1 MEVEMKMVKSLLLG
15 TAAGFVAVAGAQAA
29 DMPVKA
35 AVQYVKICN
44 LYGDGFYYIPGT
56 NICLKLGGYVR
67 AQFYGF
73 YGQNATATPFFD
85 GNINNDR
92 GPFNLNG
99 TGTGQSDFTMRTR
112 SVITVDTREQTDYGV
127 LRTYFLIGHTGDS
140 PNAEALYANRGFIQ
154 FAGFTFGLA
163 QSFFDFYSAPAT
175 SYFATNTEDTGD
187 GGWRVAAYTAN
198 FGNGITSTVSLEEP
212 RRTGIVNASFAGQA
226 VATFTPNLVQE
237 RQQFTNP
244 FIVGAVASNDQGE
257 IKAPDLVYNTRIDQQ
272 WGSLMVG
279 GALTDVTA
287 AYYGA
292 TVTSAATGLT
302 QCAPPGFNAVSPLVG
317 TNGGVAGGG
326 TPVGAVQCGHPA
338 DKLGWV
344 VTGGVRLNVPGGSYL
359 QAQGSYTQGGLRY
372 ISHTQFPFGSAARF
386 GVGNSLGVG
395 PIMDAIFG
403 QSGELELTRAWG
415 AYASWEQV
423 WNPHWKT
430 SIYGGYVAVMYDD
443 NAKALIAA
451 STCGVQNGSSNVFPG
466 AVVSAATAP
475 IVAQASG
482 SLASMTNCDPNWQI
496 GYVGSR
502 TQWNV
507 TSQFYMG
514 VDILYTKL
522 YTAFNGLAIL
532 RSANERPSGVYSIE
546 NQDNWAVTFRVHRD
560 FVL

>member
-67 AQFYGF
+67 AQFYGY
-73 YGQNATATPFFD
+73 YGQNATATPFFAP
-85 GNINNDR
+85 NFNNDR

-99 TGTGQSDFTMRTR
+99 TGTGQSDFTIRAR
-112 SVITVDTREQTDYGV
+112 ALITVDTREQTDYGV
-127 LRTYFLIGHTGDS
+127 LRTYFLIGHTSDS
-140 PNAEALYANRGFIQ
+140 PNQPQGLYANRGFIQ

-163 QSFFDFYSAPAT
+163 QSFFDFFSAPAV

-187 GGWRVAAYTAN
+187 GGWKVAAFTAN
-198 FGNGITSTVSLEEP
+198 FGNGITSTTSLEEP
-212 RRTGIVNASFAGQA
+212 RRIGIVNTAFAGQIQSN
-226 VATFTPNLVQE
+226 FNPNSDLI
-237 RQQFTNP
+237 RSQFTNP
-244 FIVGAVASNDQGE
+244 FIVGTVINNDQGN
-257 IKAPDLVYNTRIDQQ
+257 IRAPDLVHNWRIDQQ
-272 WGSLMVG
+272 WGAIMLG

-292 TVTSAATGLT
+292 TATSAATGLT
-302 QCAPPGFNAVSPLVG
+302 TCAPPGFNAVSTAPTGVG
-317 TNGGVAGGG
+317 VPGGSS
-326 TPVGAVQCGHPA
+326 PVGSVQCGHPS

-344 VTGGVRLNVPGGSYL
+344 ATGGIRLNVPGGSYL
-359 QAQGSYTQGGLRY
+359 QVQGSYTQGALRY
-372 ISHTQFPFGSAARF
+372 ISHTQWPLSSAAKF

-395 PIMDAIFG
+395 WLADGIIG
-403 QSGELELTRAWG
+403 QSSEIELTKAWG
-415 AYASWEQV
+415 VYASWEQV
-423 WNPHWKT
+423 WNPKWKT
-430 SIYGGYVAVMYDD
+430 SLYGGWLAVMYDD

-451 STCGVQNGSSNVFPG
+451 ATCGPQTGSSTAFPG
-466 AVVSAATAP
+466 LIVSAATSP
-475 IVAQASG
+475 VNSMASG
-482 SLASMTNCDPNWQI
+482 SLANVQNCDPNWQMGYI
-496 GYVGSR
+496 GTR

-514 VDILYTKL
+514 IDILYTKM
-522 YTAFNGLAIL
+522 YTGFKGLAVL
-532 RSANERPSGVYSIE
+532 RSTNERPSGIYSIE
-546 NQDNWAVTFRVHRD
+546 DQDNLAVTFRVHRD